1 MRIGVP
7 REVKNHEYRVALT
20 PAGARELVRSG
31 HDVLVERG
39 AGVGSS
45 ITDADF
51 EAVGAHIVPTAD
63 EVWAA
68 ADLLL
73 KVKEPIAQEYHRLR
87 RDQVLFTYLHLAA
100 SAALHGG
107 AARVRHHRDRL
118 RDRAAPRRHPAAA
131 RPDERGRG
139 QARPAGGRGRPA
151 GRRGRARRAARR
163 RARRAARP
171 RSW

>member
-31 HDVLVERG
+31 HDVLIEHG
-39 AGVGSS
+39 AGLGSS

-51 EAVGAHIVPTAD
+51 EAVGARIVPTAD

-73 KVKEPIAQEYHRLR
+73 KVKEPIAE
-87 RDQVLFTYLHLAA
+87 
-100 SAALHGG
+100 
-107 AARVRHHRDRL
+107 
-118 RDRAAPRRHPAAA
+118 
-131 RPDERGRG
+131 E
-139 QARPAGGRGRPA
+139 
-151 GRRGRARRAARR
+151 
-163 RARRAARP
+163 
-171 RSW
+171 